1 MTSSR
6 RYLLNMMRPRK
17 VFAILKGDRGL
28 VYYSVYSEGK
38 FYSVDLGLN
47 ANTGFGRRFR
57 SSFIL

>member
-1 MTSSR
+1 
-6 RYLLNMMRPRK
+6 MMRPRK

-38 FYSVDLGLN
+38 VYSVDLGLN
-47 ANTGFGRRFR
+47 ANTGFGRKFR